1 MQIVKL
7 NKNST
12 DVTSKSYVT
21 DWIDLDMEYP
31 ESIQWLKKESKLNED
46 LINILIER
54 NYSNR
59 RRHYKHGT
67 LINLCHTKQA
77 SSSDT
82 LDINFLV
89 EDNRVITVHWGE
101 IEVFTKFNSMLKND
115 KEPTTCWGVVASVV
129 SMLSD
134 EMEDRTSKIGL
145 EIDNLEDQILESNV
159 ELPMDEL
166 ASRRRRLMRMRR
178 YKKPLANLINNISND
193 MTLSIDKIVR
203 NQMSE
208 ASEQIRRHAD
218 TIESYMERAMLMQD
232 QIQNQLYDRMNRAT
246 YRLGVVATVFLP
258 LGFITGLLGINV
270 AGIPGDHNHYAFWL
284 VCLLLV
290 IVAIVSTI
298 LVSQK
303 KEF

>member
-12 DVTSKSYVT
+12 DVTTKSYAT
-21 DWIDLDMEYP
+21 DWIDLDMECP
-31 ESIQWLKKESKLNED
+31 ESIQWLKKEGKLNED
-46 LINILIER
+46 LIKILIER

-59 RRHYKHGT
+59 RRHYKNGT
-67 LINLCHTKQA
+67 LINLCYTKQA
-77 SSSDT
+77 SSGDT
-82 LDINFLV
+82 IDINFLV
-89 EDNRVITVHWGE
+89 EDNRVITVHWGK
-101 IEVFTKFNSMLKND
+101 IEAISKFNSMLKND
-115 KEPTTCWGVVASVV
+115 KEPTTCWGVLASVV
-129 SMLSD
+129 FMLSD
-134 EMEDRTSKIGL
+134 EMEEPISEIGL
-145 EIDNLEDQILESNV
+145 EIDKLEDQILESSS

-166 ASRRRRLMRMRR
+166 ASLRRRLMRMRR
-178 YKKPLANLINNISND
+178 YKKPLANLSNNISND
-193 MTLSIDKIVR
+193 TTLSIDKIVR

-208 ASEQIRRHAD
+208 TSEQIGRHAN
-218 TIESYMERAMLMQD
+218 TIELYMERAMLMQD

-270 AGIPGDHNHYAFWL
+270 AGIPGDHNHYAFWM

-290 IVAIVSTI
+290 IVAIISTI
-298 LVSQK
+298 FVSRK

>member
-12 DVTSKSYVT
+12 DVTSTSYVI
-21 DWIDLDMEYP
+21 DWIDLDMESP

-59 RRHYKHGT
+59 RRHYKYGT

-82 LDINFLV
+82 IDINFLV

-101 IEVFTKFNSMLKND
+101 VEAITKFNRMLKND
-115 KEPTTCWGVVASVV
+115 KEPTTCWGVLASVV

-134 EMEDRTSKIGL
+134 EMEDRISEIGL
-145 EIDNLEDQILESNV
+145 EIDKLEDQILESNS

-166 ASRRRRLMRMRR
+166 ASLRRRLMRMRR
-178 YKKPLANLINNISND
+178 YQKPLANLINNLSND

-208 ASEQIRRHAD
+208 TSEQIGRDAN

-270 AGIPGDHNHYAFWL
+270 AGIPGDHNHYAFWM
-284 VCLLLV
+284 VCLFLV
-290 IVAIVSTI
+290 VVAIVSTI
-298 LVSQK
+298 LVSRK